1 MGADTNISVWSM
13 IQAVLKAGSESTDDE
28 KATRETVAEIL
39 IGEILVETGDTEN
52 EFIYTRIRTHS
63 GLPDAFAFDEDKKTL
78 RLCMLVGRLGQVQM
92 PDVSA
97 AVVEAATEE
106 LIDQLKRIVQSDTP
120 INEQN
125 LDGLGQFIFDF
136 QSAYQDLARIELNVI
151 VLGKSE
157 LSEDELS
164 GKSIN
169 IETSKPIEINTRIY
183 DIPRVQNRREL
194 ANNSGTVD
202 IDLLEFLGG
211 PLSCLEVSSK
221 GSDVKIYLAIFPGEA
236 LAKIYER
243 YRSRV
248 LQKNLR
254 NYLQA
259 TGKVNKGILKTL
271 KERPERF
278 LAYNN
283 GLTVTASSVQ
293 LNGAGKIV
301 RLEDFQIVNGGQTTA
316 SLDHAKRFLGLGLE
330 KVAVQAKINVIDV
343 ESHPTFIDDVSNFAN
358 SQNKVKTS
366 DFAARDSF
374 QEKLSKL
381 MRDNEELLCE
391 WDNGDR
397 NFWYYEAFRGG
408 YETDRYLLPG
418 RARRQFEIT
427 FPKNQVID
435 KIELAKVENAWDGYP
450 HFVCRGADMNFSEWV
465 KRTKPHF
472 RSEPTIEYCQE
483 LIAKTILFRSFT
495 QCVKRQKYPALQSQ
509 ILAISYSY
517 FQFLLEKDG
526 KEIDL
531 NQIWVLGGT
540 HEEFDSI
547 VLEVVEWVR
556 KLLRTQSGELDPAQ
570 WAKRSVAWEE
580 IKLVKSPSPPKVLA
594 RMLKLGLVR
603 DLTLNFE
610 VTCAKACEAI
620 SKSTAGMSRQDF
632 FSELN
637 IKERDWDSIRKALL
651 KDYDVVSRGT
661 GKWTRYFL
669 DPIN

>member
-1 MGADTNISVWSM
+1 M

-28 KATRETVAEIL
+28 KATRETIAEIL
-39 IGEILVETGDTEN
+39 IGEVLVETGDTEN
-52 EFIYTRIRTHS
+52 EFIYTRIMTDS

-78 RLCMLVGRLGQVQM
+78 RLCLLVGRLGQALL
-92 PDVSA
+92 PDVSSSVVLA
-97 AVVEAATEE
+97 APDE
-106 LIDQLKRIVQSDTP
+106 LVGQLKRIVLDDAP

-125 LDGLGQFIFDF
+125 LEGLGQFIFEF
-136 QSAYQDLARIELNVI
+136 QNTYQNLEKIELSVI

-157 LSEDELS
+157 LLEDDLS
-164 GKSIN
+164 ATIIKIGTSKSI
-169 IETSKPIEINTRIY
+169 EVNTRIY
-183 DIPRVQNRREL
+183 DIPRIQNRREL
-194 ANNSGTVD
+194 ADNSGTVD
-202 IDLLEFLGG
+202 IDLLEFIGG

-221 GSDVKIYLAIFPGEA
+221 GSDVRFFLAIFPGDA

-283 GLTVTASSVQ
+283 GLTVTASNVQ
-293 LNGAGKIV
+293 LNAAGNIV

-316 SLDHAKRFLGLGLE
+316 SLDHAKRFLGLSLD
-330 KVAVQAKINVIDV
+330 KVSVQAKINVIDV
-343 ESHPTFIDDVSNFAN
+343 KSNPDFIDDVSNFAN

-391 WDNGDR
+391 WENGAR

-418 RARRQFEIT
+418 RARRQFETT

-435 KIELAKVENAWDGYP
+435 KIELAKIENAWDGYP

-472 RSEPTIEYCQE
+472 RSEPTIEYCQD
-483 LIAKTILFRSFT
+483 LIAKTILFRSFA
-495 QCVKRQKYPALQSQ
+495 QCVKSQQYPALQSQ

-531 NQIWVLGGT
+531 RQIWVLGST
-540 HEEFDSI
+540 QEELDNVI
-547 VLEVVEWVR
+547 LEVIEWVR

-570 WAKRSVAWEE
+570 WAKRSVAWDK
-580 IKLVKSPSPPKVLA
+580 IKSVKSPSPPKVLA
-594 RMLKLGLVR
+594 KLLKLDLIR

-610 VTCAKACEAI
+610 VTCAKACDAI
-620 SKSTAGMSRQDF
+620 SKSTSGMSRQDF
-632 FSELN
+632 LSELN

-661 GKWTRYFL
+661 GKWTKYFI
-669 DPIN
+669 DAAN

>member
-1 MGADTNISVWSM
+1 MNISVWSM
-13 IQAVLKAGSESTDDE
+13 IQAILKAESESTDDE
-28 KATRETVAEIL
+28 KSTRETIAEIL
-39 IGEILVETGDTEN
+39 IGEVLVETGDTEN
-52 EFIYTRIRTHS
+52 EFIYTRIMTDS

-78 RLCMLVGRLGQVQM
+78 RLCLLVGRLGQALL
-92 PDVSA
+92 PDVSSTVVLA
-97 AVVEAATEE
+97 APDE
-106 LIDQLKRIVQSDTP
+106 LVGQLKRIVLDDAP

-125 LDGLGQFIFDF
+125 LEGLGQFIFEF
-136 QSAYQDLARIELNVI
+136 QNTYQNLEKIELSVI

-157 LSEDELS
+157 LLEDDLS
-164 GKSIN
+164 AKIIKIGTSKSI
-169 IETSKPIEINTRIY
+169 EVNTRIY
-183 DIPRVQNRREL
+183 DIPRIQNRREL
-194 ANNSGTVD
+194 ADNSGTVD
-202 IDLLEFLGG
+202 IDLLEFIGG

-221 GSDVKIYLAIFPGEA
+221 GSDVRIFLAIFPGDA

-283 GLTVTASSVQ
+283 GLTVTASNVQ
-293 LNGAGKIV
+293 LNAAGKIV

-316 SLDHAKRFLGLGLE
+316 SLDHAKRFLGLSLD
-330 KVAVQAKINVIDV
+330 KVSVQAKINVIDV
-343 ESHPTFIDDVSNFAN
+343 KSNPDFIDDVSNFAN

-391 WDNGDR
+391 RENGAR

-418 RARRQFEIT
+418 RARRQFETT

-435 KIELAKVENAWDGYP
+435 KIELAKIENAWDGYP

-472 RSEPTIEYCQE
+472 RSEPTIEYCQD
-483 LIAKTILFRSFT
+483 LIAKAILFRSFA
-495 QCVKRQKYPALQSQ
+495 QCVKSQQYPALQSQ

-526 KEIDL
+526 KEINL
-531 NQIWVLGGT
+531 HQIWVLGST
-540 HEEFDSI
+540 QEELNNVI
-547 VLEVVEWVR
+547 LEVIEWVR
-556 KLLRTQSGELDPAQ
+556 KLLKTQSGELDPAQ
-570 WAKRSVAWEE
+570 WAKRSVAWDK
-580 IKLVKSPSPPKVLA
+580 IKSIKSPSPPKVLA
-594 RMLKLGLVR
+594 KLLRLDLIR

-610 VTCAKACEAI
+610 VTCAKACDAI

-632 FSELN
+632 LSELN

-661 GKWTRYFL
+661 GKWTKYFM
-669 DPIN
+669 DVAN

>member
-1 MGADTNISVWSM
+1 
-13 IQAVLKAGSESTDDE
+13 
-28 KATRETVAEIL
+28 
-39 IGEILVETGDTEN
+39 
-52 EFIYTRIRTHS
+52 
-63 GLPDAFAFDEDKKTL
+63 
-78 RLCMLVGRLGQVQM
+78 
-92 PDVSA
+92 
-97 AVVEAATEE
+97 
-106 LIDQLKRIVQSDTP
+106 
-120 INEQN
+120 
-125 LDGLGQFIFDF
+125 
-136 QSAYQDLARIELNVI
+136 
-151 VLGKSE
+151 
-157 LSEDELS
+157 
-164 GKSIN
+164 
-169 IETSKPIEINTRIY
+169 
-183 DIPRVQNRREL
+183 
-194 ANNSGTVD
+194 
-202 IDLLEFLGG
+202 
-211 PLSCLEVSSK
+211 
-221 GSDVKIYLAIFPGEA
+221 
-236 LAKIYER
+236 
-243 YRSRV
+243 
-248 LQKNLR
+248 
-254 NYLQA
+254 
-259 TGKVNKGILKTL
+259 
-271 KERPERF
+271 
-278 LAYNN
+278 
-283 GLTVTASSVQ
+283 
-293 LNGAGKIV
+293 
-301 RLEDFQIVNGGQTTA
+301 
-316 SLDHAKRFLGLGLE
+316 
-330 KVAVQAKINVIDV
+330 
-343 ESHPTFIDDVSNFAN
+343 
-358 SQNKVKTS
+358 
-366 DFAARDSF
+366 
-374 QEKLSKL
+374 

-483 LIAKTILFRSFT
+483 LIAKTILFRSFA

-540 HEEFDSI
+540 REELDSI

-637 IKERDWDSIRKALL
+637 IKERDWDPIRKALL

>member
-1 MGADTNISVWSM
+1 MADHTNISVWSM
-13 IQAVLKAGSESTDDE
+13 IQAILKAGSESTDDE
-28 KATRETVAEIL
+28 KSTRETIAEIL
-39 IGEILVETGDTEN
+39 IGEVLVETGDTEN
-52 EFIYTRIRTHS
+52 EFIYTRIMTDS

-78 RLCMLVGRLGQVQM
+78 RLCLLVGRLGQALL
-92 PDVSA
+92 PDVSSTVVLA
-97 AVVEAATEE
+97 APDE
-106 LIDQLKRIVQSDTP
+106 LVGQLKRIVLDDAP

-125 LDGLGQFIFDF
+125 LEGLGQFIFEF
-136 QSAYQDLARIELNVI
+136 QNTYQNLEKIELSVI

-157 LSEDELS
+157 LLEDDLS
-164 GKSIN
+164 AKIIKIGTSKSI
-169 IETSKPIEINTRIY
+169 EVNTRIY
-183 DIPRVQNRREL
+183 DIPRIQNRREL
-194 ANNSGTVD
+194 ADNSGTVD
-202 IDLLEFLGG
+202 IDLLEFIGG

-221 GSDVKIYLAIFPGEA
+221 GSDVRIFLAIFPGDA

-283 GLTVTASSVQ
+283 GLTVTASNVQ
-293 LNGAGKIV
+293 LNAAGKIV

-316 SLDHAKRFLGLGLE
+316 SLDHAKRFLGLSLD
-330 KVAVQAKINVIDV
+330 KVSVQAKINVIDV
-343 ESHPTFIDDVSNFAN
+343 KSNPDFIDDVSNFAN

-391 WDNGDR
+391 WENGAR

-418 RARRQFEIT
+418 RARRQFETT

-435 KIELAKVENAWDGYP
+435 KIELAKIENAWDGYP

-472 RSEPTIEYCQE
+472 RSEPTIEYCQD
-483 LIAKTILFRSFT
+483 LIAKAILFRSFA
-495 QCVKRQKYPALQSQ
+495 QCVKSQQYPALQSQ

-526 KEIDL
+526 KEINL
-531 NQIWVLGGT
+531 HQIWVLGST
-540 HEEFDSI
+540 QEELNNVI
-547 VLEVVEWVR
+547 LEVIEWVR
-556 KLLRTQSGELDPAQ
+556 KLLKTQSGELDPAQ
-570 WAKRSVAWEE
+570 WAKRSVAWDK
-580 IKLVKSPSPPKVLA
+580 IKSIKSPSPPKVLA
-594 RMLKLGLVR
+594 KLLRLDLIR

-610 VTCAKACEAI
+610 VTCAKACDAI

-632 FSELN
+632 LSELN

-651 KDYDVVSRGT
+651 KDYDVVSKGT
-661 GKWTRYFL
+661 GKWTKYFM
-669 DPIN
+669 DVAN